1 MNKVADKVVP
11 KEIAPILPIASMF
24 IPGLQG
30 MGPLMRYGLP
40 QLMTALGSAKRT
52 GKINPMAQA
61 MTALAS
67 YSRGPG
73 PKSATGR
80 EDAFFTENV
89 GAGGGDIGYGA
100 GQVDPGLAEAA
111 GMDASKALLD
121 PASKLTFTEGMD
133 PIQFA
138 AENQDAFKAFDFV
151 KPEGYNMFN
160 QMGDM
165 VRPMTRGIGDALNNP
180 FSSMGNFGKAVAL
193 GTAPA
198 LMNEAVLASDRAK
211 AEQEAQIA
219 ANQQAMTNRQNAISN
234 LTGYYG
240 QMGTDP
246 TLVEHFNPWTWYN
259 EGGRVG
265 MWPGGILGDWFGTG
279 DPEDMPASDNDP
291 YRMSPEEES
300 NWNEIKNFINY
311 MNARDLKMDPS
322 EVMDLSGVNLN
333 EGVDRDLMQQRI
345 EALLNPNAKGGR
357 IKYAG
362 GDMVGGL
369 GSLHPMNPAPS
380 AVAPGMPNNMQVD
393 GRNGTFIPMGAQE
406 KKDDVPAML
415 AKNEFV
421 MTSDAVKGM
430 GNGDVN
436 AGAQKMYDL
445 MNQLEANV

>member
-11 KEIAPILPIASMF
+11 KEIAPLLPIASMF

-73 PKSATGR
+73 PESATGK
-80 EDAFFTENV
+80 EGQFFEEMTDV
-89 GAGGGDIGYGA
+89 SDIGYGE
-100 GQVDPGLAEAA
+100 GMVDPGLANAAEYEGAKVLSEA
-111 GMDASKALLD
+111 GKGL
-121 PASKLTFTEGMD
+121 KLAQD
-133 PIQFA
+133 PIAFA
-138 AENQDAFKAFDFV
+138 AKNKDAFQSFDFV

-198 LMNEAVLASDRAK
+198 LINEAVKSADDAK

-219 ANQQAMTNRQNAISN
+219 ENQQAMTNRENAISN
-234 LTGYYG
+234 LTGLYG

-246 TLVEHFNPWTWYN
+246 TLVNRFNPWEFYN
-259 EGGRVG
+259 QGGRVG
-265 MWPGGILGDWFGTG
+265 YSGAGYVSPAEMGLPDPFSDNSPSPETLQEISEQLGDMVTYDESSLYEERLKELMKYF
-279 DPEDMPASDNDP
+279 
-291 YRMSPEEES
+291 RM
-300 NWNEIKNFINY
+300 N
-311 MNARDLKMDPS
+311 
-322 EVMDLSGVNLN
+322 
-333 EGVDRDLMQQRI
+333 Q
-345 EALLNPNAKGGR
+345 GGR
-357 IKYAG
+357 VGHAG

-369 GSLHPMNPAPS
+369 GALHPMNPAPS

-393 GRNGTFIPMGAQE
+393 GRNGSFIPMGAQE
-406 KKDDVPAML
+406 KHDDVPAML